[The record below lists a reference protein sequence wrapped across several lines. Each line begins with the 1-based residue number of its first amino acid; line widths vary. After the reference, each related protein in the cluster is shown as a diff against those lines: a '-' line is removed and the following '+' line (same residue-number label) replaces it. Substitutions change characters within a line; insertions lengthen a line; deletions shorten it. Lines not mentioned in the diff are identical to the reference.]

1 MWRILLLKRHKKNC
15 DFKEGVDTD
24 HIRDWPG
31 KVICSGGEY
40 FGLPHLDKASETFK
54 KAQAGG

>member
-54 KAQAGG
+54 KA